1 MRFFRLEVEI
11 AFKAIGV
18 IALIGLVVL
27 PVGWGIQAATAGAD
41 LAQGGLHVP
50 DQGSGAGDL
59 VSGHCR
65 RPAGPV
71 RHTRTAWFRSRDVTV
86 TARQSA
92 PER

>member
-18 IALIGLVVL
+18 MALIGLVVL
-27 PVGWGIQAATAGAD
+27 PVGWGYRQRQQARTWHRVACTYRIREVARET
-41 LAQGGLHVP
+41 
-50 DQGSGAGDL
+50 SSL
-59 VSGHCR
+59 VTVDAR
-65 RPAGPV
+65 RDPCV
-71 RHTRTAWFRSRDVTV
+71 HTRTAWFRSRDVTV